1 MSTPANG
8 TFEAPRR
15 APRTRTTVVYNS
27 FHGRFSCNPRAI
39 HERLADRPGV
49 ENVWLADSRHAASF
63 PRDVRTVDIES
74 LEARNVLER
83 ADLLVANTHTE
94 VDWEKQSGTKYLQ
107 TWHGTPLKR
116 IHHDVLWAPEGRLSD
131 LDRDVARWDVLLS
144 PNAPSSPR
152 LRKAFGFDGTI
163 LETGYPRNDLLS
175 SARADT
181 VRTTVRETLGVAPDV
196 KVILYAPTW
205 RDDEC
210 LLDLQKPVPFGLD
223 VPRFMELLGP
233 GHELL
238 VRSHNMV
245 TGRTRVDAVPGV
257 HDVSYFPDI
266 RDLYLVADVLVTDY
280 SSAMFDFAVT
290 GKPMFFFAYDL
301 ERYADSVRGFYFD
314 FLPEAPGPVLTQTSQ
329 LADAISR
336 EEEMAAK
343 YAARYGSFRSTYCG
357 WEDGRSTDRVLDL
370 LGG

>member
-245 TGRTRVDAVPGV
+245 TGRTRVDEVPGV

-266 RDLYLVADVLVTDY
+266 RDLYLAADVLVTDY

-290 GKPMFFFAYDL
+290 GKPMLFYAYDL
-301 ERYADSVRGFYFD
+301 ARFKDSVRGFYFD
-314 FLPEAPGPVLTQTSQ
+314 LLPEAPGPVVRTPAELTQALLELPGRRGDYS
-329 LADAISR
+329 
-336 EEEMAAK
+336 
-343 YAARYGSFRSTYCG
+343 ARYDAFRATYCRL
-357 WEDGRSTDRVLDL
+357 EDGAATVRVTAQ
-370 LGG
+370 

>member
-1 MSTPANG
+1 MTTPGDG
-8 TFEAPRR
+8 TLARPR
-15 APRTRTTVVYNS
+15 ARTTVVYNS

-39 HERLADRPGV
+39 YERLSDRRGIDH
-49 ENVWLADSRHAASF
+49 VWLADRRHAASF
-63 PRDVRTVDIES
+63 PRDVPTVDIDS
-74 LEARNVLER
+74 AEARRVLES
-83 ADLLVANTHTE
+83 ADLLVANAHTE
-94 VDWEKQSGTKYLQ
+94 VEWDKQPGTTYLQ

-152 LRKAFGFDGTI
+152 LRKAFSFDRAI
-163 LETGYPRNDLLS
+163 LETGYPRNDLLLS
-175 SARADT
+175 SHAHT
-181 VRTTVRETLGVAPDV
+181 VRAAVRETLGIAPDV
-196 KVILYAPTW
+196 KLILYAPTW

-210 LLDLQKPVPFGLD
+210 LLDTEAPVSVGLD
-223 VPRFMELLGP
+223 VPAFMELLGRD
-233 GHELL
+233 HQLL
-238 VRSHNMV
+238 IRTHNMV
-245 TGRTRVDAVPGV
+245 TGRSRIDELPGV

-266 RDLYLVADVLVTDY
+266 RDLYLAADMLVTDY

-314 FLPEAPGPVLTQTSQ
+314 FVPDAPGPVLTTTSE
-329 LADAISR
+329 LAEAISR
-336 EEEMAAK
+336 NQEIAGQ
-343 YAARYGSFRSTYCG
+343 YSDRYSSFRSTYCG

-370 LGG
+370 LGW

>member
-1 MSTPANG
+1 MRTLDACTGSVASESGTASGSACGAAGVSRARSAMGSSPGPGSVPAPG
-8 TFEAPRR
+8 MRI
-15 APRTRTTVVYNS
+15 VYNS
-27 FHGRFSCNPRAI
+27 FEGRFSDSTRVLFEALRR
-39 HERLADRPGV
+39 ELPGA
-49 ENVWLADSRHAASF
+49 EHVWLQDPVHTDGFPAEVATVPYEPEAAAAA
-63 PRDVRTVDIES
+63 
-74 LEARNVLER
+74 LEGAALV
-83 ADLLVANTHTE
+83 VANTHIDLPWRMRSDTR
-94 VDWEKQSGTKYLQ
+94 YLQ

-238 VRSHNMV
+238 
-245 TGRTRVDAVPGV
+245 
-257 HDVSYFPDI
+257 
-266 RDLYLVADVLVTDY
+266 
-280 SSAMFDFAVT
+280 
-290 GKPMFFFAYDL
+290 
-301 ERYADSVRGFYFD
+301 
-314 FLPEAPGPVLTQTSQ
+314 
-329 LADAISR
+329 
-336 EEEMAAK
+336 
-343 YAARYGSFRSTYCG
+343 
-357 WEDGRSTDRVLDL
+357 
-370 LGG
+370 